1 MRKFNTLLLSIFLSV
16 TAFAQS
22 ADQPPSFSES
32 YLPTPEKIELSTPDL
47 NALFAEAEKFE
58 REEGRTM
65 NGKIIYQDLNPEQ
78 HGTWS
83 TLADGSS
90 MWRLH
95 LRAEE
100 AMSVSVYFS
109 SFHLPVGSSLW
120 IYNADKTYF
129 EGPIDHSE
137 NNDHGLFV
145 TNDMWGEDII
155 LEYHQPVSV
164 IGDPQLEING
174 LGYFFRY
181 VYPPY
186 ELVAERGGSQPCE
199 VDVNCPE
206 GEHWQFQRDA
216 VVRMRITDS
225 GATFLCSG
233 VMVNTTAMDCRQYL
247 LSALHCADGVSD
259 SDLLLLQVRFNY
271 ERPWADIDDDGF
283 PEWEECGTGGFS
295 SAHNRTG
302 VFRLADSNDN
312 GGGGFSG
319 SDFLLLEVEDEIQE
333 AWTPY
338 FAGWD
343 ATGAGSA
350 TGVGIH
356 HPAGDI
362 KKISTYTSSLQSV
375 WLGAPGSHWEVEWV
389 ETVTDH
395 GVTEGG
401 SSGSPIF
408 NSDKLIVGTLSAGL
422 SACEN
427 GGAGNGTGPNE
438 PDYYG
443 KMNYHWSNNPNTD
456 DQKLREWLDPIGAES
471 GNYTEVVF
479 GSYKNDDGLCDPSV
493 SVEEQAQPDEI
504 VISPNPTT
512 GQIMVRVVSMLQAQ
526 SIVIY
531 DMTGK
536 EVLNEQLNG
545 PVTTYDLSFLPAG
558 SYYASVMV
566 GQKRGTTQKIVKY

>member
-1 MRKFNTLLLSIFLSV
+1 MLGLLVSSSFIAQGT
-16 TAFAQS
+16 TA
-22 ADQPPSFSES
+22 PPSFSEG
-32 YLPTPEKIELSTPDL
+32 YLPSMEKIELSTPDM
-47 NALFAEAEKFE
+47 NDLFAEADKFE
-58 REEGRTM
+58 QEEGRTM
-65 NGKIIYQDLNPEQ
+65 NGKIIYENFSPTT
-78 HGTWS
+78 HGNWS
-83 TLADGSS
+83 TLSDGSS
-90 MWRLH
+90 IWRLQLH
-95 LRAEE
+95 AQD
-100 AMSVSVYFS
+100 AMSVAAYFS
-109 SFHLPVGSSLW
+109 NFHLPIGSSLW
-120 IYNADKTYF
+120 IYNSDKTYF
-129 EGPIDHSE
+129 EGPIDHIE
-137 NNDHGLFV
+137 NNDHGLYV
-145 TNDMWGEDII
+145 TNDMWGEDIV
-155 LEYHQPVSV
+155 LEYHQPVNV
-164 IGDPQLEING
+164 VGEPKLEING

-181 VYPPY
+181 VYPPAA
-186 ELVAERGGSQPCE
+186 LMAERGGSQACE
-199 VDVNCPE
+199 VNVNCPE

-216 VVRMRITDS
+216 VVRIRITDS
-225 GATFLCSG
+225 GVTFLCSG
-233 VMVNTTAMDCRQYL
+233 SMVNTTALDCRQYL

-271 ERPWADIDDDGF
+271 ERPWADIDEDGQ

-319 SDFLLLEVEDEIQE
+319 SDFILLEVEDEIQA

-343 ATGAGSA
+343 ASGGGSA

-389 ETVTDH
+389 ETTTNH

-408 NSDKLIVGTLSAGL
+408 NSDKLVVGTLSAGL

-443 KMNYHWSNNPNTD
+443 KMDYHWSNNPNPED
-456 DQKLREWLDPIGAES
+456 EKLKEWLDPVGAQS
-471 GNYTEVVF
+471 GTYTEVLF
-479 GSYKNDDGLCDPSV
+479 GSYLNENGSCDPSV
-493 SVEEQAQPDEI
+493 GVQEQVQMDEV

-512 GQIMVRVVSMLQAQ
+512 GNVMVRLVGLMNADRIIIFDL
-526 SIVIY
+526 
-531 DMTGK
+531 TGK
-536 EVLNEQLNG
+536 EVLNERLSG
-545 PVTTYDLSFLPAG
+545 PVSSIDLSLLPAG
-558 SYYASVMV
+558 SYYASVIIENR
-566 GQKRGTTQKIVKY
+566 RGVTQKIMKY